1 MTDGAEKK
9 SFWTTLPGMITATA
23 GLITALAGL
32 IAVLVQAGVLG
43 GSGSATSVTTPAGPS
58 WAAQANQ
65 ICARANDAVDDL
77 PQPNTN
83 NLDADAIKTF
93 VQYGRASARI
103 SRRMLRDLAALTPP
117 SDQRADVAEFL
128 RLGAKMNE
136 AADEMWAAFAGGD
149 LIAAQAQEQPLSS
162 AGKRFNA
169 KALDL
174 GATTCAEG
182 ASLAGATLPGG

>member
-1 MTDGAEKK
+1 VA
-9 SFWTTLPGMITATA
+9 
-23 GLITALAGL
+23 
-32 IAVLVQAGVLG
+32 
-43 GSGSATSVTTPAGPS
+43 TPAGPS

-83 NLDADAIKTF
+83 NLDADAITTF

-117 SDQRADVAEFL
+117 SDQQADVAEFL

-149 LIAAQAQEQPLSS
+149 LLAAQAQEQPLSS

-169 KALDL
+169 KARDL